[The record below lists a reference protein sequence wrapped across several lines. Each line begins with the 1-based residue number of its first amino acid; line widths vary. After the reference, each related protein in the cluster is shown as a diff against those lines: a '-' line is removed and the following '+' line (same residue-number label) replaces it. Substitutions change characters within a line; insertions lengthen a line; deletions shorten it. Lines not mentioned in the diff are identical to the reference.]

1 MFINA
6 LSWKKFNASKKKG
19 SHGEAK
25 EAGKV
30 KGGLG
35 FRAPL
40 DNIHPIVDNNR
51 CGVLDLISGY
61 ILSYIWISNI
71 LYLNI
76 YYI

>member
-51 CGVLDLISGY
+51 CGVLDPISGY
-61 ILSYIWISNI
+61 IPSYIWIST
-71 LYLNI
+71 I
-76 YYI
+76 YRYSQ